1 MKMQQAQISQEDEFS
16 QAQFSNSKRIVFMT
30 MIQIALVFVIGLWQV
45 FSLRKFFKEKNII

>member
-16 QAQFSNSKRIVFMT
+16 QAQFSNSRRIVFMT

-45 FSLRKFFKEKNII
+45 FSLRKFFREKNIV